1 MMDVI
6 NLEFLTKLGFYKDGK
21 LTNDYYD
28 CYRLYAYFL
37 LSYLNDLLHLTAIE
51 EDAQKGDNPLR
62 PIKREEKDFYQ
73 KLSPLNFFY
82 VRNFLKIEKLLSKD
96 IQFLKDRIMSKNF
109 TYDEEAKRMI
119 ESSYKEVVKDHEGS
133 DDVIVTYGDFSS
145 GNFFAPNS
153 AIVLGI
159 RFDPQYEDEANDSD
173 EWLKQFAEKKTLVS
187 LFIDMIEK
195 EAENKNISL
204 KVLEFD
210 ENSVKFNNNTFKS
223 Y

>member
-1 MMDVI
+1 MDVI

>member
-6 NLEFLTKLGFYKDGK
+6 NLEFLTKLGFYKNGE

-109 TYDEEAKRMI
+109 TYDEEAKRVI

-133 DDVIVTYGDFSS
+133 DDVMVTYGDFSS
-145 GNFFAPNS
+145 GNFFAPNC

-159 RFDPQYEDEANDSD
+159 RISPQFEEDTEDNPN
-173 EWLKQFAEKKTLVS
+173 WLEQYCEREDLVS
-187 LFIDMIEK
+187 IIINRVEEEAKK
-195 EAENKNISL
+195 ENIVL
-204 KVLEFD
+204 KVFEYN
-210 ENSVKFNNNTFKS
+210 EESARISNTIFKS

>member
-6 NLEFLTKLGFYKDGK
+6 NLEFLTKLGFYKNGE

-51 EDAQKGDNPLR
+51 EDAKKGDNPLR
-62 PIKREEKDFYQ
+62 PIEREEKDFYQ

>member
-1 MMDVI
+1 MKDII
-6 NLEFLTKLGFYKDGK
+6 NLKLLARKGFYKDGS

-37 LSYLNDLLHLTAIE
+37 LSYLNEIFHLTDLE
-51 EDAQKGDNPLR
+51 EKAQKIDSPLK
-62 PIKREEKDFYQ
+62 PLKLDDKDFYQ
-73 KLSPLNFFY
+73 KLSPLKFFY
-82 VRNFLKIEKLLSKD
+82 IRSFLYIEKLSLLD
-96 IQFLKDRIMSKNF
+96 ILFLKNRISSKKF
-109 TYDEEAKRMI
+109 SYDGAAKRVIEKSYKVVVKHHEGYDE
-119 ESSYKEVVKDHEGS
+119 D
-133 DDVIVTYGDFSS
+133 IVSYGDFSS
-145 GNFFAPNS
+145 GKFFAPNS

-159 RFDPQYEDEANDSD
+159 RFDPQYEDEAKDSD